1 MNSIADLPL
10 KYNLIYSAL
19 LQLLLSGK
27 YNFHQLKTGENT
39 LTYKSII
46 YLCTFSYLN
55 QYIASSKFTNL
66 ESTESDL
73 YAF

>member
-27 YNFHQLKTGENT
+27 YDFHHLKIGENT
-39 LTYKSII
+39 ITYKSII
-46 YLCTFSYLN
+46 YLIVLSH
-55 QYIASSKFTNL
+55 I
-66 ESTESDL
+66 
-73 YAF
+73 